1 MTEERKK
8 AVACCP
14 ECKLTCWSDSSWE
27 CSECGGRWVK
37 APKHTD
43 EEYQVEKEMHEHWH
57 EIAENGFKDIHR
69 LNAKI
74 KELEIEV
81 KRLKKEACVHSS
93 CSWRVQLVECKK
105 ETKQ

>member
-1 MTEERKK
+1 MTEERKIITK
-8 AVACCP
+8 
-14 ECKLTCWSDSSWE
+14 EQYDEIEYSYIKWE
-27 CSECGGRWVK
+27 ALPD

-43 EEYQVEKEMHEHWH
+43 EKYQVEKEMHEHWH